1 MCARALVAHGAQFDA
16 AIVELQVALRNRI
29 AEISNLAVAA
39 LLKMP
44 APALVNGTPQDDE
57 KNEKKKTGSD

>member
-1 MCARALVAHGAQFDA
+1 MCARALVAQGAKFDA

-29 AEISNLAVAA
+29 AEVSNLAIAA

-44 APALVNGTPQDDE
+44 TPALTDDKPTPID
-57 KNEKKKTGSD
+57 EKKKTGSDP

>member
-1 MCARALVAHGAQFDA
+1 MCARALVAQGATFDA

-29 AEISNLAVAA
+29 AEVSNLAVAA

-44 APALVNGTPQDDE
+44 TPALTDEKPAPAE
-57 KNEKKKTGSD
+57 EKKKTGSEP